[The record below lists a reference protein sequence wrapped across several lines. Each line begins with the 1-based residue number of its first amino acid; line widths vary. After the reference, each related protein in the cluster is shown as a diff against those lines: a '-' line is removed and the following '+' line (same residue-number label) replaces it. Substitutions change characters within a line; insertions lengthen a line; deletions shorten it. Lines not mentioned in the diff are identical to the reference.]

1 MMSAVDLHDKVV
13 LSWRRASAKK
23 RLFRA
28 ARMAVPRLP
37 PSAPLC
43 RNTSRRDA
51 ASAVH
56 RDDEPTAPEAH
67 KKPNSPT
74 WI

>member
-1 MMSAVDLHDKVV
+1 MMRAVDSQYKVV

-37 PSAPLC
+37 PSAPM
-43 RNTSRRDA
+43 RRITPRPDA
-51 ASAVH
+51 TGAVH
-56 RDDEPTAPEAH
+56 RDDDATAPNVQ
-67 KKPNSPT
+67 KNPSSPT
-74 WI
+74 